1 MSSGARRG
9 TMIAGAAMSA
19 TSILLIRSGA
29 NDSDHDGVNEN
40 FLNDDWG
47 AYYLGSALFLAGIT
61 TLLVGVASREET
73 LEASVT
79 YHPSAAQIDTQTYV
93 PAPTF
98 DPVPEDAPPAQTVEL
113 HRRPIAALPE
123 MAATDDVVRLAKQVR
138 SAATF
143 SRCEAAWIM
152 WIDLQKLDAGY
163 ARALRDGPVMARCA
177 H

>member
-29 NDSDHDGVNEN
+29 NDSDYDGVNEN

-61 TLLVGVASREET
+61 TLLLGVASREET
-73 LEASVT
+73 VDPTVT
-79 YHPSAAQIDTQTYV
+79 YHPSSAQIDAQTYV

-98 DPVPEDAPPAQTVEL
+98 DPVPEAAPTQIEL
-113 HRRPIAALPE
+113 ERLPIAALPA
-123 MAATDDVVRLAKQVR
+123 MPATDDVVRLAKQVR

-143 SRCEAAWIM
+143 SRCDAAWIM
-152 WIDLQKLDAGY
+152 WMDLQKLDAGY

>member
-1 MSSGARRG
+1 MSSGGRRG

-29 NDSDHDGVNEN
+29 NDSDYDGVNEN

-73 LEASVT
+73 VDPSVT
-79 YHPSAAQIDTQTYV
+79 YHPSAAQIDAQTYV

-98 DPVPEDAPPAQTVEL
+98 DPVPADAPAQAIEL
-113 HRRPIAALPE
+113 QRLPIVALPE
-123 MAATDDVVRLAKQVR
+123 RAATDDVVRLAKQVR

-152 WIDLQKLDAGY
+152 WMDLQKLDAGY